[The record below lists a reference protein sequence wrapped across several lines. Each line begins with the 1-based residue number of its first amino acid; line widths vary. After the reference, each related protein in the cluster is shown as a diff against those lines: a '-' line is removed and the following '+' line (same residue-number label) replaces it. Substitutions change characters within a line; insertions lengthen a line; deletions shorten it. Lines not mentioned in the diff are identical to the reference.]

1 MKINIVF
8 HLGLAALLLTVTL
21 SLAAHEA
28 KLSSTPE
35 NGATIH
41 GSPELIGI
49 QFEGSMRITHFEVTG
64 PEGTVPLAD
73 EPGSDPSEQ
82 YFVEPAEAL
91 EAGLYQVRWRG
102 LARDGHMMTG
112 GFSFTVKE

>member
-1 MKINIVF
+1 MTIQLVSRICMAV
-8 HLGLAALLLTVTL
+8 LLLTVAM

-35 NGATIH
+35 NRSTVQ
-41 GSPELIGI
+41 GSPEVIGI
-49 QFEGSMRITHFEVTG
+49 EFDGVMRITQFEVTG
-64 PEGTVPLAD
+64 PDGPVPLIG
-73 EPGSDPSEQ
+73 EPGGDPSEQ
-82 YFVEPAEAL
+82 YFVEPAEPL

-112 GFSFTVKE
+112 GFSFTVED